1 MCIYIYIYIY
11 ILFFIYIY
19 IYTYVHIDI
28 AVTSRGKS
36 RFCSLLAVDL
46 SVNSISSVAV
56 GKCVAKIDALKST
69 LPQGLTLSF
78 EAQKDGSIEED
89 TAMLAKQLSENSG
102 VLVSE

>member
-1 MCIYIYIYIY
+1 MEREGEP
-11 ILFFIYIY
+11 LEMPPWR
-19 IYTYVHIDI
+19 
-28 AVTSRGKS
+28 AP
-36 RFCSLLAVDL
+36 SLLAVDL

-102 VLVSE
+102 VLVSV